1 MSNELKLK
9 RAAPWL
15 AAILGVG
22 LAAAPAPLA
31 AQSEA
36 PQSAVEFETQQF
48 EDWVLRCQP
57 ESETQPRACRIRQNI
72 VAEDSGNTVLQIVAG
87 RFGQEKI
94 LGAVFFVPVG
104 VRLPPGIRI
113 QVDERPPRTFPFEVC
128 DSETC
133 QVRAILEGDLL
144 EDFKAGVEGQVKY
157 QNSAGQSRTVPISL
171 KGFTAALGALP

>member
-1 MSNELKLK
+1 VLC
-9 RAAPWL
+9 
-15 AAILGVG
+15 IG
-22 LAAAPAPLA
+22 LAATPTPLA

-36 PQSAVEFETQQF
+36 PRSGAEIETQQF

-57 ESETQPRACRIRQNI
+57 ASETQLQACRIRQNI
-72 VAEDSGNTVLQIVAG
+72 IAEDSGNTVLQIVAG
-87 RFGQEKI
+87 RFGPEKV

-113 QVDERPPRTFPFEVC
+113 QVDERPPRVFPFEVC

-144 EDFKAGVEGQVKY
+144 EDFKAGMTGQVNF
-157 QNSAGQSRTVPISL
+157 QNAAGRSRTVPISL
-171 KGFTAALGALP
+171 KGFTAALQALP